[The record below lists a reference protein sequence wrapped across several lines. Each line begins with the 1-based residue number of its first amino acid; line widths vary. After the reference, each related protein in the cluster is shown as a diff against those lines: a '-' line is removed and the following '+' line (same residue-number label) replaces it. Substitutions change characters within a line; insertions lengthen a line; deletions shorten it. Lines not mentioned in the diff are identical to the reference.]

1 MAGHTRV
8 PAEVLTFVYP
18 PQIQPSSVSN
28 PVSLSQEAH
37 GYRLPGL
44 WVTAELG
51 QWEMPATDE
60 GKEGERGWLCSCWAR
75 GVAGPRLLCNPLPQ
89 PLLWAL

>member
-1 MAGHTRV
+1 M
-8 PAEVLTFVYP
+8 LTSVYL

-28 PVSLSQEAH
+28 PVSLPQEAH

-51 QWEMPATDE
+51 QWEMPTTD
-60 GKEGERGWLCSCWAR
+60 EGERGEGLALFLLAPGRQGHGSCAVPSHSPFS
-75 GVAGPRLLCNPLPQ
+75 GL
-89 PLLWAL
+89 